1 MGGELMYAE
10 LDYSPNVKAPEP
22 LKNAGLYTGDVLF
35 DKKPWGNNYVIPR
48 VEPDAVAY
56 CSHFY
61 ASHHIPSYNRPG
73 NNTVNSGD
81 YKKYN
86 IPVSPVS
93 PDSANNVYNFECHT
107 NTI

>member
-1 MGGELMYAE
+1 
-10 LDYSPNVKAPEP
+10 
-22 LKNAGLYTGDVLF
+22 
-35 DKKPWGNNYVIPR
+35 VIPR
-48 VEPDAVAY
+48 VEPVAVAY

-73 NNTVNSGD
+73 NNTVNSDD

-86 IPVSPVS
+86 IP
-93 PDSANNVYNFECHT
+93 DNSAAAAAANIYNIECHT